1 MDVTLR
7 VTQGKNV
14 GQDVPIPGK
23 KFLIGRAEDCHL
35 RAGSDL
41 ISRHH
46 CVIIIEDGYLSVR
59 DFGSKN
65 GSYVNDERVVG
76 ECEMK
81 HGDQLRVGPL
91 EFTVQVSQGSL
102 SGKKK
107 PPVHD
112 AKEAAARTAASPI
125 EEEPDVARWLSE
137 PAQPIRDPATQD
149 TQMVRTSDTDEID
162 VGSTREFGLMAAE
175 NSAAAHS
182 LGTQPLPVAG
192 KAATGD
198 SKVIAPAQSKATA
211 EPKAVATMEPKLA
224 AKVEPQPA
232 ARIEPQPAARIEP
245 QPAARIEPQPAA
257 RIEPQPAAR
266 IEPKQAAAVPKPV
279 AVPPKPAVPE
289 PVVHHPR
296 STAPLTAFVADPPP
310 ASDAK
315 SCPRAARQPCC
326 RTRQQRKKG
335 FFGGGKKFGKLPQ
348 QAKEGTKDSRSAASE
363 MLDKLRK
370 RR

>member
-46 CVIIIEDGYLSVR
+46 CIIIIEDGYLSLR

-65 GSYVNDERVVG
+65 GSYVNDERVGG
-76 ECEMK
+76 ECELK

-112 AKEAAARTAASPI
+112 AKEAAARTAASPV

-137 PAQPIRDPATQD
+137 PAQPVRDPATQD

-182 LGTQPLPVAG
+182 LSTQPQPVAPRS
-192 KAATGD
+192 APGD
-198 SKVIAPAQSKATA
+198 SKAIAPAQSKATA
-211 EPKAVATMEPKLA
+211 EPKAVATMEPKA
-224 AKVEPQPA
+224 VAT
-232 ARIEPQPAARIEP
+232 IEPQPAVKIEP
-245 QPAARIEPQPAA
+245 QPV
-257 RIEPQPAAR
+257 AR

-279 AVPPKPAVPE
+279 AAPSKPAVPE

-296 STAPLTAFVADPPP
+296 QTAPLTAFVADPPP
-310 ASDAK
+310 ASEATV
-315 SCPRAARQPCC
+315 PEAAAPAVPAPVAE
-326 RTRQQRKKG
+326 KKG

-348 QAKEGTKDSRSAASE
+348 QAKEGTKDSRSAASD